1 MSTLT
6 SLSAVAPV
14 TRPVNDLDELS
25 ATLIQTRETLSCVS
39 ENCLNLTQAWLEM
52 ALQASTTLSRVTT
65 EAGQAWI
72 NSWAQ
77 ALQYV
82 AEASGDAMACTS
94 LYDVIALP
102 ADQMARLTK
111 MAEGATARYAHLYD
125 TATRGGEALASLTSA
140 ISEQALQT
148 AIEAPLNHPI
158 RLRDVA

>member
-77 ALQYV
+77 ALQYG
-82 AEASGDAMACTS
+82 AEASGDAMACAS